1 MILDA
6 FRLDGKTAL
15 VTGASAGLGQ
25 AIAIALAEAGAD
37 VACHG
42 NTRAPEATCDA
53 VTRLGRRAFA
63 VSGDLSDA
71 TTPQKLI
78 SQTVAE
84 FGRLLHDRL
93 LNKHRIY
100 RLHIR
105 QCENEPLRLIA
116 TRLSRLARL
125 ICVGGLFDLRHDL
138 DKFVELL
145 LRR

>member
-53 VTRLGRRAFA
+53 ITRFGRRAFA
-63 VSGDLSDA
+63 VSGDLSDSA
-71 TTPQKLI
+71 TPEKLI
-78 SQTVAE
+78 SQTIEE
-84 FGRLLHDRL
+84 FGQLDILV
-93 LNKHRIY
+93 NNAGT
-100 RLHIR
+100 IR
-105 QCENEPLRLIA
+105 RSPA
-116 TRLSRLARL
+116 TDYSEADWNTV
-125 ICVGGLFDLRHDL
+125 I
-138 DKFVELL
+138 
-145 LRR
+145 